1 MSEFLNIPLSEFD
14 TENSMITPTVM
25 EDLFR
30 DMTGID
36 TCVMT
41 AFPNL
46 EHHALSRDLSP
57 LYNFSAGGTY
67 VTQYVFKDSLI
78 VANMPTGGPAAAALM
93 EELISLGV
101 IRFIAITSAGLLDKK
116 FDEKKLMVVTDAIRD
131 EGTSYHYLPAGE
143 QAYAS
148 PLLTEQFK
156 QSLRGQ
162 GIAFEEGR
170 VWTTDAI
177 YRETPSRVERRKNE
191 GAIAVDTECASLC
204 AVAQFRGVEFASA
217 FYFSDFL
224 LSDIWSG
231 YSADYDDMRAKSL
244 QILLETGLEV
254 AGLL

>member
-1 MSEFLNIPLSEFD
+1 MSEVLSVPLSELD
-14 TENSMITPTVM
+14 AENSMLAPTVM

-116 FDEKKLMVVTDAIRD
+116 FDEKKLLVVTDAIRD